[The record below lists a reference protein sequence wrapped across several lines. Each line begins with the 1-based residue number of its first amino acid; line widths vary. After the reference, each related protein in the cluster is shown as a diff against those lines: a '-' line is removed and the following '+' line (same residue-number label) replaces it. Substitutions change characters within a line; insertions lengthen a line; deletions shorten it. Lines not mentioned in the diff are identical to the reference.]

1 MKKHWIWQK
10 TFSLNLLDLHQ
21 QDKDIDKVQDLSIIY
36 PLFTLIIMK
45 AASCVMMIAGDDVMW
60 TQPKYLY
67 FIFRMFAHKIFGNSA
82 SKYCK
87 IVLTDEGR

>member
-36 PLFTLIIMK
+36 PLFTLINEG
-45 AASCVMMIAGDDVMW
+45 SELCHDDS
-60 TQPKYLY
+60 
-67 FIFRMFAHKIFGNSA
+67 G
-82 SKYCK
+82 
-87 IVLTDEGR
+87 